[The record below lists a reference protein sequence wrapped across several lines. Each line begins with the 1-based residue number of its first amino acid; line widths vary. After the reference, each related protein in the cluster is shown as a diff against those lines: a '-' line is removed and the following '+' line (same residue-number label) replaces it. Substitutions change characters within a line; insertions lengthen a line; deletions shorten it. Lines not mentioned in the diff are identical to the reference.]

1 MALKIHMILTTD
13 PELPLQTVCCTLQSG
28 LDLAALKL

>member
-1 MALKIHMILTTD
+1 MILTTD
-13 PELPLQTVCCTLQSG
+13 PELPLQTVCCILKSG